1 MLIPCQKSL
10 PAGRS
15 MGATTFE
22 NLVSN
27 IFSVL
32 FKLVLGVIN
41 LFFWG
46 GGANQNLLKGEK

>member
-1 MLIPCQKSL
+1 
-10 PAGRS
+10 